1 MKNVAAKISL
11 FILIGISLLSCD
23 STKRV
28 PNGKKLLNKNQ
39 ILVDKKAEKTE
50 GVVNQLYQKE
60 NSSILGYKLRLN
72 LFNQAKLKNDSLFKL
87 KMIQNPKKYYR
98 KSKLLS
104 KKQVKRYGESFYI
117 SGFNKFLQKTGEAPV
132 LLDTNSTKKSI
143 RRLNS
148 YYFNKGF
155 FDVKTK
161 YTIDSISSKS
171 VNLKYE
177 ITKGKPYI
185 IDTIKTKIVSKPLD
199 SIYNLRKNKALVLTG
214 KQFSLEDFEN
224 EKTRIT
230 SDFRNNGAF
239 YFQQNYVKVQID
251 TLGKQHKPNVAIT
264 IENQSVTQQDST
276 KVIPFELYKITK
288 VNVFTD
294 HSPSNQN
301 KPIKD
306 SVSFNDI
313 NLFSVAKLKYKPK
326 AITDGVFINKGNYYS
341 DNNNITTSKYISNLK
356 VFNYP
361 LIEYKEDKN
370 QKNGLIANIYL
381 TPRKKY
387 SFNYNIDFTH
397 SNIPDFGISGS
408 TGFSIRNVFNRAET
422 FDFGLRGNIG
432 SSKDLANPKNVFF
445 NISEFGIDS
454 RLNFPRV
461 LLPFATDRIL
471 PKKMIPFTTMS
482 IGFARQQ
489 NIGLDRQSLTSS
501 LTYSWTPKKNTTVK
515 FDLFNI
521 QFVRN
526 LNISNYFNVYRSSY
540 NSLNALSA
548 IYNTNAAYVDESN
561 NLIIDQGTNGFLND
575 VLGQN
580 PVVFPTANDFNSI
593 KSIAERRQRLIENN
607 LIFSSIY
614 SYTKTNRKDFFDN
627 QFYSFKGKIEAS
639 GNFLSLMAQLSK
651 SLKNQNGATTFFDV
665 EYSQFIKTDL
675 EYVKHWT
682 LGGKM
687 VFAIRNF
694 VGLAIPYGNSKNIPF
709 PRSYFAGGSNDNR
722 AWQSYGLGPGETAS
736 INDFN
741 EANMKLAFNAELRF
755 NIFQRLNGAVFA
767 DAGNIWNVLDDVL
780 NPDAQFVG
788 LESLKNTA
796 LGTGFGFR
804 YDLNF
809 FIVRF
814 DLGFKT
820 YNPALQQNN
829 RWFNEIR
836 FNKSVLNI
844 GINYPF

>member
-1 MKNVAAKISL
+1 LKNLTAKISL
-11 FILIGISLLSCD
+11 FILIGISVLSCD
-23 STKRV
+23 TTKRV

-39 ILVDKKAEKTE
+39 IFVDKKAENTE
-50 GVVNQLYQKE
+50 EIVSLLYQKE
-60 NSSILGYKLRLN
+60 NSSILGYKLRLHI
-72 LFNQAKLKNDSLFKL
+72 FNQAKLKNDSLFKL
-87 KMIQNPKKYYR
+87 KMIHNPKKYYR

-104 KKQVKRYGESFYI
+104 KKQVKRYGESFYV

-132 LLDTNSTKKSI
+132 LLDTNSALKSV

-155 FDVKTK
+155 FDVNTK
-161 YTIDSISSKS
+161 FIMDSIGKKR

-185 IDTIKTKIVSKPLD
+185 IDSIKTNIASKPLD
-199 SIYNLRKNKALVLTG
+199 SIYQLRKDKSLIRTG
-214 KQFSLEDFEN
+214 RQFALEDFEN
-224 EKTRIT
+224 EKVRIT
-230 SDFRNNGAF
+230 TDFRNNGAF
-239 YFQQNYVKVQID
+239 YFQQNYIKVQID
-251 TLGKQHKPNVAIT
+251 TIGKKHNPNVAIT
-264 IENQSVTQQDST
+264 IGNQSISKQDST

-294 HSPSNQN
+294 HSVTNQN

-306 SVSFNDI
+306 SI
-313 NLFSVAKLKYKPK
+313 NFKDVNLYSVGKLKYKPK
-326 AITDGVFINKGNYYS
+326 AITDGVFIYRGNYYS
-341 DNNNITTSKYISNLK
+341 DNNNVTTSKYISNLK

-381 TPRKKY
+381 TPRKKF
-387 SFNYNIDFTH
+387 SFNYNVNFTH

-432 SSKDLANPKNVFF
+432 SSRDLANPNNVFF

-461 LLPFATDRIL
+461 LLPFSTDKVL
-471 PKKMIPFTTMS
+471 PKRMIPFTTMS

-489 NIGLDRQSLTSS
+489 NIGLDRQSLTST
-501 LTYSWTPKKNTTVK
+501 LTYSWTPKKNTTVR

-540 NSLNALSA
+540 NSLNALAA
-548 IYNTNAAYVDESN
+548 IYNTNTEYLDESN

-575 VLGQN
+575 VLGPN
-580 PVVFPTANDFNSI
+580 PSVFPSRDDFRNIQSI
-593 KSIAERRQRLIENN
+593 EERRQRLIENN

-614 SYTKTNRKDFFDN
+614 SYSRTNRKDFFDN
-627 QFYSFKGKIEAS
+627 QFYSFKGKIETA
-639 GNFLSLMAQLSK
+639 GNFLALMAKLSK
-651 SLKNQNGATTFFDV
+651 SLENQNGANTFFDV

-687 VFAIRNF
+687 VFAVRNF
-694 VGLAIPYGNSKNIPF
+694 IGLAIPYGNSKNIPF
-709 PRSYFAGGSNDNR
+709 ARSYFAGGSNDNR

-741 EANMKLAFNAELRF
+741 EANMKLAFSAEFRF
-755 NIFQRLNGAVFA
+755 NIFQKLNGAIFA
-767 DAGNIWNVLDDVL
+767 DAGNIWNVLDDVT

-809 FIVRF
+809 FVVRF
-814 DLGFKT
+814 DVGFKT
-820 YNPALQQNN
+820 YNPALTENN
-829 RWFNEIR
+829 RWFNDIR